1 MKTDFEA
8 AYKRLP
14 EGTGFDSFAHKTVED
29 LCWICLH
36 ELDMHAEAENFV
48 PMALR
53 RQYLA
58 FCKRYGFYSVEAEK
72 QFEIGKSV
80 KRKSDCYM

>member
-1 MKTDFEA
+1 
-8 AYKRLP
+8 
-14 EGTGFDSFAHKTVED
+14 
-29 LCWICLH
+29 
-36 ELDMHAEAENFV
+36 MHAEAENFV